1 MVRYNPLK
9 VVKQDRSMNW
19 LQVKR
24 KYPSLS
30 ARGDMD
36 NDGVKNYKDCRPL
49 DPTQHGIFSAIA
61 GVVGAMKGSTPVGEN
76 RGQTIKRRWQEG
88 MAKPTFRQRFREQR
102 GVSALARLE
111 KYPSEIKASVQERR
125 NEQYRKATQPIRS
138 ATNIAQ
144 RVGAYGSGR
153 MTRSMEAL
161 HRQSQQAVG
170 RGKYTATQLRQTK
183 ALRKG
188 IQSAFPMIPQKA
200 LLTYAQASESKG
212 RGRPKGAWATKY
224 APYNGVYGYRK
235 FIRAQNAAQKYQAI
249 LQQAQQ
255 RMAQVQQVPTQ
266 TGQEVVMQYQQV
278 QPQQQFQQLPQLQ
291 SQQQQF
297 QQPQQPQQSLPPIA
311 TVFRSS
317 GGHPFKPV
325 NPPLQRTPNSMYYED
340 TDAFSGERIIKQR
353 PQAEAWIRPKY

>member
-49 DPTQHGIFSAIA
+49 DPTRHGILTGFKRLFQSKGERVAEKASQPYRAKIRETAVAPQALSNLEKTRTQFA
-61 GVVGAMKGSTPVGEN
+61 GERVKQMLQRGIQ
-76 RGQTIKRRWQEG
+76 RGQATRQGVRQVARYAETIPG
-88 MAKPTFRQRFREQR
+88 YQR
-102 GVSALARLE
+102 AE
-111 KYPSEIKASVQERR
+111 KIQQGLNK
-125 NEQYRKATQPIRS
+125 
-138 ATNIAQ
+138 IAQ
-144 RVGAYGSGR
+144 
-153 MTRSMEAL
+153 
-161 HRQSQQAVG
+161 QSVG
-170 RGKYTATQLRQTK
+170 RGKFTTTQLRQTK

-235 FIRAQNAAQKYQAI
+235 FIRAQNAAQKYQAE

-317 GGHPFKPV
+317 GGHPYQPV
-325 NPPLQRTPNSMYYED
+325 NPPLQRTPQSNTYED
-340 TDAFSGERIIKQR
+340 TDSFTGQRIIRQR

>member
-1 MVRYNPLK
+1 MVSIMEK
-9 VVKQDRSMNW
+9 I
-19 LQVKR
+19 
-24 KYPSLS
+24 
-30 ARGDMD
+30 
-36 NDGVKNYKDCRPL
+36 KNYGKPYRAKMRPEVAPQSL
-49 DPTQHGIFSAIA
+49 ANLNKSKAQFTKERIYRANERLGRMFQPAERI
-61 GVVGAMKGSTPVGEN
+61 V
-76 RGQTIKRRWQEG
+76 
-88 MAKPTFRQRFREQR
+88 QR
-102 GVSALARLE
+102 
-111 KYPSEIKASVQERR
+111 
-125 NEQYRKATQPIRS
+125 T
-138 ATNIAQ
+138 
-144 RVGAYGSGR
+144 GAYAGNR
-153 MTRSMEAL
+153 MTRAIDSA
-161 HRQSQQAVG
+161 HRISQQSVG
-170 RGKYTATQLRQTK
+170 RGKFTTTQLRQSK
-183 ALRKG
+183 AIRGL
-188 IQSAFPMIPQKA
+188 ITATTPIPQKA
-200 LLTYAQASESKG
+200 LYTYAQSAESKG

-235 FIRAQNAAQKYQAI
+235 FIRAQNAAQKYQAE